1 MTIDSSIAYVG
12 LIVSVAG
19 LSLILEKYRNWK
31 IFSVL
36 PPLVWIYLILMFLCT
51 MGLFD
56 SDICT
61 KTYTSLK
68 NNLLYSMIF
77 IMLLR
82 CDFRKLS
89 GLGIRLLAIF
99 FCCSFTLG
107 VGFFLGFFIFRNS
120 LGNNAWSAV
129 AALFA
134 SWIGGSANMA
144 AMSNAFPIDEGS
156 YSCAIALDTV
166 CYSVWIAFLLYL
178 VKYKDKWDRLCK
190 AAESTSPAVPGK
202 CETSSLTKKAEDSA
216 ADIVFLLGV
225 SFLASFLSQYAGTL
239 INSILSSL
247 GITIFDKGTC
257 STLFATILG
266 LVCSFTPLTKLP
278 GIEKMSSVYLYV
290 IVALLASRASL
301 LSLVSAP
308 AWVMYG
314 FFVLLIHAGLM
325 FLFSM
330 LFHWNLCFVS
340 IASIANIGGS
350 AAAPVIA
357 SAYDESFVGAGVLL
371 GILGSATGNFFG
383 VAMGYLLKMI

>member
-1 MTIDSSIAYVG
+1 MTINSSIAYVG

-56 SDICT
+56 SDVCT

-166 CYSVWIAFLLYL
+166 CYSVW
-178 VKYKDKWDRLCK
+178 
-190 AAESTSPAVPGK
+190 
-202 CETSSLTKKAEDSA
+202 
-216 ADIVFLLGV
+216 
-225 SFLASFLSQYAGTL
+225 
-239 INSILSSL
+239 
-247 GITIFDKGTC
+247 
-257 STLFATILG
+257 
-266 LVCSFTPLTKLP
+266 
-278 GIEKMSSVYLYV
+278 
-290 IVALLASRASL
+290 
-301 LSLVSAP
+301 
-308 AWVMYG
+308 
-314 FFVLLIHAGLM
+314 
-325 FLFSM
+325 
-330 LFHWNLCFVS
+330 
-340 IASIANIGGS
+340 
-350 AAAPVIA
+350 
-357 SAYDESFVGAGVLL
+357 
-371 GILGSATGNFFG
+371 
-383 VAMGYLLKMI
+383 